1 MSRRRLLGW
10 LAMAAVLV
18 AALAIG
24 VADDG
29 GPRTP
34 EERARNLAETVACPA
49 CDGQSVAESD
59 AAASRGI
66 RTLIAERIDQGASDD
81 AIRDE
86 LVATWGES
94 ILLTPDSSGVGG
106 LVWVLPVVALVL
118 ALAGVGYVFWRWRG
132 MAAVHASDADRELV
146 DRALG
151 SVQSRRR
158 GRAVTAVDGTR
169 PLDPD
174 ALAALE
180 EQRDFL
186 LRSLEDLERE
196 HDAGDVDDHDYA
208 SLKDDYTARAA
219 RSIRAIEAHHARV
232 AAARPPRPWPR
243 TLAVLAGVVAFAV
256 VAGVLVARF
265 SGRREAGD
273 ALTGD
278 IRESTRTQLDNARLA
293 LQQEHYDDAI
303 EIYDAVL
310 ADQPGNIEAMAYKGR
325 AQIGNGDMEGVL
337 TLIDAAEADPDYPD
351 THYFLAGAFAIAGRY
366 DSALQELD
374 RFDGLDPPPE
384 LAAEADDLRSQIEA
398 LQAAASSSTT
408 TPAPAP

>member
-1 MSRRRLLGW
+1 
-10 LAMAAVLV
+10 
-18 AALAIG
+18 
-24 VADDG
+24 
-29 GPRTP
+29 
-34 EERARNLAETVACPA
+34 
-49 CDGQSVAESD
+49 
-59 AAASRGI
+59 
-66 RTLIAERIDQGASDD
+66 
-81 AIRDE
+81 
-86 LVATWGES
+86 
-94 ILLTPDSSGVGG
+94 
-106 LVWVLPVVALVL
+106 
-118 ALAGVGYVFWRWRG
+118 
-132 MAAVHASDADRELV
+132 
-146 DRALG
+146 
-151 SVQSRRR
+151 
-158 GRAVTAVDGTR
+158 VTAVDGTR

-174 ALAALE
+174 TLAALE

-196 HDAGDVDDHDYA
+196 HDAGDVDDHDYR

-219 RSIRAIEAHHARV
+219 RSIRAIEAHHAR
-232 AAARPPRPWPR
+232 AAAGPPRSWPR
-243 TLAVLAGVVAFAV
+243 TLVVLAGVVAFAV

-293 LQQEHYDDAI
+293 LQQERYDDAI

-310 ADQPGNIEAMAYKGR
+310 TDQPGNVEAMAYKGR
-325 AQIGNGDMEGVL
+325 AQIGNGDMDGVL

-374 RFDGLDPPPE
+374 RFDALDPPPD

-398 LQAAASSSTT
+398 LQASASSSTST
-408 TPAPAP
+408 SAPAP

>member
-1 MSRRRLLGW
+1 
-10 LAMAAVLV
+10 
-18 AALAIG
+18 
-24 VADDG
+24 
-29 GPRTP
+29 
-34 EERARNLAETVACPA
+34 
-49 CDGQSVAESD
+49 
-59 AAASRGI
+59 
-66 RTLIAERIDQGASDD
+66 
-81 AIRDE
+81 
-86 LVATWGES
+86 
-94 ILLTPDSSGVGG
+94 
-106 LVWVLPVVALVL
+106 
-118 ALAGVGYVFWRWRG
+118 
-132 MAAVHASDADRELV
+132 
-146 DRALG
+146 
-151 SVQSRRR
+151 
-158 GRAVTAVDGTR
+158 VTAVDGTR

-186 LRSLEDLERE
+186 LRSLQDLERE

-219 RSIRAIEAHHARV
+219 RCIRAIEAHHVRV

-243 TLAVLAGVVAFAV
+243 ALAVLAGVVAFAV

-278 IRESTRTQLDNARLA
+278 IRESTRTQLDSARLA
-293 LQQEHYDDAI
+293 LQQEHYDEAI

-310 ADQPGNIEAMAYKGR
+310 ADQPSNIEAMAYKGR

-337 TLIDAAEADPDYPD
+337 TLIDAAQADPDYPD

-384 LAAEADDLRSQIEA
+384 LAAEAEDLRSQIEA
-398 LQAAASSSTT
+398 LQAAASTSTT
-408 TPAPAP
+408 TPAPAS

>member
-1 MSRRRLLGW
+1 
-10 LAMAAVLV
+10 
-18 AALAIG
+18 
-24 VADDG
+24 
-29 GPRTP
+29 
-34 EERARNLAETVACPA
+34 
-49 CDGQSVAESD
+49 
-59 AAASRGI
+59 
-66 RTLIAERIDQGASDD
+66 
-81 AIRDE
+81 
-86 LVATWGES
+86 
-94 ILLTPDSSGVGG
+94 
-106 LVWVLPVVALVL
+106 
-118 ALAGVGYVFWRWRG
+118 
-132 MAAVHASDADRELV
+132 
-146 DRALG
+146 
-151 SVQSRRR
+151 
-158 GRAVTAVDGTR
+158 VTTVDGTR

-186 LRSLEDLERE
+186 LRSLDDLERE

-219 RSIRAIEAHHARV
+219 RSIRAIEAHQARV
-232 AAARPPRPWPR
+232 ASARPRRSWPR
-243 TLAVLAGVVAFAV
+243 TMVVLAGVVAFAV

-278 IRESTRTQLDNARLA
+278 IRESTRTQLENARLA
-293 LQQEHYDDAI
+293 LQQERYDDAI

-310 ADQPGNIEAMAYKGR
+310 ADQPDNVEAMAYKGR

-374 RFDGLDPPPE
+374 RFDALDPPPD

-398 LQAAASSSTT
+398 LRATASTSTT
-408 TPAPAP
+408 APGG

>member
-1 MSRRRLLGW
+1 
-10 LAMAAVLV
+10 
-18 AALAIG
+18 
-24 VADDG
+24 
-29 GPRTP
+29 
-34 EERARNLAETVACPA
+34 
-49 CDGQSVAESD
+49 
-59 AAASRGI
+59 
-66 RTLIAERIDQGASDD
+66 
-81 AIRDE
+81 
-86 LVATWGES
+86 
-94 ILLTPDSSGVGG
+94 
-106 LVWVLPVVALVL
+106 
-118 ALAGVGYVFWRWRG
+118 
-132 MAAVHASDADRELV
+132 
-146 DRALG
+146 
-151 SVQSRRR
+151 
-158 GRAVTAVDGTR
+158 VTAVDGTR

-174 ALAALE
+174 TLAALE

-196 HDAGDVDDHDYA
+196 HEAGDVDDHDYA

-219 RSIRAIEAHHARV
+219 RSIRAIEAHQARV
-232 AAARPPRPWPR
+232 AAARPRRSWRR
-243 TLAVLAGVVAFAV
+243 TMAVLAGVVVFAV

-293 LQQEHYDDAI
+293 LQQERYDDAI

-310 ADQPGNIEAMAYKGR
+310 ADQPDNVEALAYKGR

-337 TLIDAAEADPDYPD
+337 TLIDAAEANPDYPD

-374 RFDGLDPPPE
+374 RFDALDPPPD

-398 LQAAASSSTT
+398 LRAGASSSTT